1 MLLFWSF
8 IFYSGDSMQAFFSFI
23 GTIFQIAIFVA
34 VLIAVVAF
42 FGYNKLRALAEG
54 VKESFSNIGVIMKK
68 QVSLIN
74 QLIEAVTGYAESEK
88 LVILKVSSDLSA
100 ENVSAVHQQS
110 GMVLSAVSGIAQRYP
125 ELKSNQQ
132 YNRLM
137 ENIREI
143 EDQLEVQRER
153 YNGTVK
159 AYNIQR
165 TSIPHVF
172 YSKLLG
178 FNQAPYLDFTSAD
191 ASDIG
196 ALKTLTSDDGER
208 LTQLLGAAG
217 NKMADLGRDLG
228 SISHKAVNQSK
239 VLLENTQEKLK
250 QKMLVEFHYLDAD
263 KNPAGPVSKEELD
276 QLYLAGAV
284 RDDTMVMQEGEKRWL
299 PYREVAQEFRA

>member
-1 MLLFWSF
+1 
-8 IFYSGDSMQAFFSFI
+8 MQALFSFI
-23 GTIFQIAIFVA
+23 VLIFEIAIFFG
-34 VLIAVVAF
+34 VLIAVIAF
-42 FGYNKLRALAEG
+42 FGYNKLRALAEN

-110 GMVLSAVSGIAQRYP
+110 GMVLSAVSGMAQRYP

-159 AYNIQR
+159 AYNVQR

-172 YSKLLG
+172 YSKFLG
-178 FNQAPYLDFTSAD
+178 FNQAPYLDFTSTETQD
-191 ASDIG
+191 VG
-196 ALKTLTSDDGER
+196 TLKSITSDDGER

-217 NKMADLGRDLG
+217 SKMADLGRDLG
-228 SISHKAVNQSK
+228 SLSHKAVNQSK
-239 VLLENTQEKLK
+239 VLLENTQEKIK
-250 QKMLVEFHYLDAD
+250 QQMVVEFHYLDAE
-263 KNPAGPVSKEELD
+263 KNPAGPVSREEMH
-276 QLYLAGAV
+276 QLYSTGAIK
-284 RDDTMVMQEGEKRWL
+284 DETMVMQEGEKRWVM
-299 PYREVAQEFRA
+299 YKEVM